1 MGRVHIPG
9 RVWQTFRIMPVL
21 FVAAFLALIAP
32 LPAAAQAL
40 EALEREIVT
49 LFERAAPSVVS
60 IAVPRGAARQG
71 RGPQFEAA
79 GSGVVWDREGH
90 IVTNAHVLEGVF
102 EGRSADAIFDGARRF
117 SARVVGMAPEY
128 DLAVIRVDGPVGELR
143 PIERGSARGL
153 RVGQIVFAI
162 GNPFGLDR
170 SLSQGI
176 VSALDRRLP
185 TAAGR
190 EVAGAIQTDA
200 AINPGNS
207 GGPLLDARGRMIGV
221 NTAIFSR
228 SGQSAGVGFAV
239 PMEVVERVVPGL
251 IRDGRI
257 PRAGIGV
264 VIAAEDEAARLGA
277 EGAVVVQVT
286 PNTPAARAGLRPF
299 DRENA
304 RLGDVILA
312 IDGRAV
318 RTVPDLSDA
327 FERAGI
333 GNRATLD
340 VIRDGRRMLLAV
352 DIVDLNPPGPMIPRG
367 GPARP

>member
-1 MGRVHIPG
+1 MRYASIV
-9 RVWQTFRIMPVL
+9 VC
-21 FVAAFLALIAP
+21 AFLWVGLWAG
-32 LPAAAQAL
+32 PAAAQAL
-40 EALEREIVT
+40 EALEREIVA

-60 IAVPRGAARQG
+60 ISIARPRNEPG
-71 RGPQFEAA
+71 RTRPGEAA
-79 GSGVVWDREGH
+79 GSGVVWDRAGH
-90 IVTNAHVLEGVF
+90 IVTNAHVLEGAF
-102 EGRSADAIFDGARRF
+102 EGRLPSVTFDGTRRF
-117 SARVVGMAPEY
+117 QARVVGMAPEF

-143 PIERGSARGL
+143 PLERGSPQGL

-176 VSALDRRLP
+176 ISALDRRLP

-207 GGPLLDARGRMIGV
+207 GGPLLDSRGRMIGV

-239 PMEVVERVVPGL
+239 PMDVVERVVPL
-251 IRDGRI
+251 LVRDGRI
-257 PRAGIGV
+257 ARAGIGV
-264 VIAAEDEAARLGA
+264 VIAAEEEAERLGA
-277 EGAVVVQVT
+277 DGAVVVQVA

-299 DRENA
+299 DQENR
-304 RLGDVILA
+304 RLGDVIAA
-312 IDGRAV
+312 IDGRPV
-318 RTVPDLSDA
+318 RNVPDLSAA
-327 FERAGI
+327 FERAGV

-340 VIRDGRRMLLAV
+340 VRREGTRVLIPV
-352 DIVDLNPPGPMIPRG
+352 EVVDLNPPGPMVPR
-367 GPARP
+367 GPAR